1 MDRNRKNDVI
11 FANIV
16 IKFNEMITRF
26 LQKKIEEKLGH
37 GKAIIISGARQTGK
51 TTLLKLMFSGQVDSL
66 WLNGDEPDVRALFE
80 EPSSTRFKALFGSSR
95 MVIIDE
101 AQRIKDIGLKLKLIT
116 DQIPEL
122 QLVVT
127 RSSSFDLANEIN
139 EPLTGRKWEYNL
151 FPLSFAEMAAHH
163 GFLNEKRLL
172 VHRLVYGYY
181 PEVVNSPGQEKE
193 LLKQLS
199 DSYLYKDLLMLDDIR
214 KPEKL
219 VRLLQLLAFQVG
231 NEVSYNELGMN
242 LGLDNQTVEKYIN
255 LLEKTFVIFRLGSFS
270 RNLRK
275 ELKRAR
281 KIYFYDNGI
290 RNSLIANFNPPELR
304 NDTGALWENF
314 LVSERQKHIHYSG
327 IWANRYFWRTHDQQE
342 IDYLEERDGQLRAY
356 EFKWKSGRIFK
367 MPVAFTDSYPGSA
380 GTVITPDNFEDFLL

>member
-1 MDRNRKNDVI
+1 
-11 FANIV
+11 
-16 IKFNEMITRF
+16 MITRS
-26 LQKKIEEKLGH
+26 LQEIIGEKLGK

-51 TTLLKLMFSGQVDSL
+51 TTLLRLMFSGIQDSL
-66 WLNGDEPDVRALFE
+66 WFNGDEPDVRALFE
-80 EPSSTRFKALFGSSR
+80 EPSSTRFYALFGGKR

-101 AQRIKDIGLKLKLIT
+101 AQRIKNIGLKLKLIT
-116 DQIPEL
+116 DQIPEV

-127 RSSSFDLANEIN
+127 GSSSFELANEIN

-151 FPLSFAEMAAHH
+151 FPLSFGEMVGHH
-163 GFLNEKRLL
+163 GFLQERRLL
-172 VHRLVYGYY
+172 FHRMVYGYY
-181 PEVVNSPGQEKE
+181 PEVVNTPGQEKE
-193 LLKQLS
+193 LLRQLS
-199 DSYLYKDLLMLDDIR
+199 DSYLYKDILMLDDIR

-242 LGLDNQTVEKYIN
+242 LDLDNQTVEKYIQ
-255 LLEKTFVIFRLGSFS
+255 LLEKTYVIFRLGSFS

-314 LVSERQKHIHYSG
+314 LISERQKHTHYSG
-327 IWANRYFWRTHDQQE
+327 IWANKYFWRTHDQQE
-342 IDYLEERDGQLRAY
+342 IDYIEERDGQLWAY
-356 EFKWKSGRIFK
+356 EFKWKPNKKTR
-367 MPVAFTDSYPGSA
+367 MPVAFTESYPGA
-380 GTVITPDNFEDFLL
+380 VGAVITQDNFEDFLQ